1 MQRSDRGGWGEDSIM
16 TTRRKAHL
24 RRTTKPTTRL
34 PRPRTRPE
42 SSGGP
47 EATIRATGPGDLVT
61 LIPYLLGYHPAESLV
76 VAVLAGRRIQ
86 MCARLDLADVTHP
99 EVLRA
104 AVANLTRSEQ
114 SAALILIAYSS
125 DRQLSCSVLDRAA
138 AELSDRDDAV
148 VLEALYADGRRWW
161 SRSCG
166 DGCCPAD
173 GTPYGGSDS
182 SVAAE
187 AVFAGLCVAS
197 GREAIAASVAGPPSA
212 DWTRLRARL
221 TALADASASAALSR
235 SDLGDARLTEIG
247 VSGRQRMMQQLVR
260 RATGPVSRPSGSSEL
275 PDEDTALLLA
285 LLARDVAV
293 RDAAWALISPREA
306 DSHIALWSRVV
317 SCCVPELAS
326 GPLCLL
332 GVAAWIGGNGTL
344 QMCCVDRAQQLDPG
358 YSMAELLSELN
369 RRAVPPELWN
379 DIAPGL
385 RGEIRA
391 SVSGR

>member
-1 MQRSDRGGWGEDSIM
+1 MPRSDPVGSAEDSIM
-16 TTRRKAHL
+16 TTRRKAQP

-34 PRPRTRPE
+34 PQPRTRAG
-42 SSGGP
+42 SRGGP
-47 EATIRATGPGDLVT
+47 EATISATGPGDLVT

-76 VAVLAGRRIQ
+76 LAVLAGRRVR
-86 MCARLDLADVTHP
+86 MCARLDLVDATHP

-125 DRQLSCSVLDRAA
+125 DRQLSCSVLDRAM
-138 AELSDRDDAV
+138 AELNGRDDAV

-166 DGCCPAD
+166 EGCCPAD
-173 GTPYGGSDS
+173 GTPYDASDS
-182 SVAAE
+182 PVAAE

-212 DWTRLRARL
+212 DWPGLRVRL
-221 TALADASASAALSR
+221 TELEEASASAALSR
-235 SDLGDARLTEIG
+235 SDPSDTRLGELS
-247 VSGRQRMMQQLVR
+247 VSKRQRLMQQLVQT
-260 RATGPVSRPSGSSEL
+260 ATRPEVVGDQ

-285 LLARDVAV
+285 LLTRDVAV
-293 RDAAWALISPREA
+293 RDAAWALISPLDAEA
-306 DSHIALWSRVV
+306 HIALWSRVV
-317 SCCVPELAS
+317 SRCVPELAG

-369 RRAVPPELWN
+369 RRAVPPVLWN

-391 SVSGR
+391 SMSGR